1 MTAYQYCLLIKYK
14 LANVVKYMHKRM
26 VIRWQ
31 IKCAEIRC
39 ETPPHLKNGRVL
51 LPEDNKGG
59 AGLGLRGKL
68 DEASLIDREGRFY
81 GLREGGTHG
90 LRGAEGGVYGL
101 GSGEEGA
108 SLAKGTHSL
117 RVGEAVTFRCEAGY
131 ELDGVERLD
140 CLEDGTWSD
149 IPPVCQP
156 VPCTQPPQ

>member
-1 MTAYQYCLLIKYK
+1 LICIK
-14 LANVVKYMHKRM
+14 L
-26 VIRWQ
+26 
-31 IKCAEIRC
+31 AEIRC
-39 ETPPHLKNGRVL
+39 EAPPHLKNGRVL
-51 LPEDNKGG
+51 LPADNKGG

-68 DEASLIDREGRFY
+68 DEVSRINEEGGFY

-90 LRGAEGGVYGL
+90 LRGAEGGIHVL
-101 GSGEEGA
+101 GSGEDGAGLAQGEG
-108 SLAKGTHSL
+108 GTHSL
-117 RVGEAVTFRCEAGY
+117 RVGEAVTFRCETGY